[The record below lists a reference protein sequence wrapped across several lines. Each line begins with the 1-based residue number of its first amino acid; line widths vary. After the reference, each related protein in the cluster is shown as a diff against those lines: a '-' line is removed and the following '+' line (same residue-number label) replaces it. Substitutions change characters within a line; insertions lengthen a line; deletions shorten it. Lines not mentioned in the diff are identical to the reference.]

1 MISVPHFYHSV
12 AVLLFKLPVG
22 KKNTPAGEEKKGCEF
37 FCALKLPPLRTVS
50 QQFCYRL

>member
-37 FCALKLPPLRTVS
+37 FCALKLPHLRTVS